1 MEITLKI
8 EGMMCGHCSGR
19 VKNALEALP
28 EVSEAVVSHENGTA
42 VIKGEALNLGA
53 LKEAVEN
60 QGYDVVG

>member
-28 EVSEAVVSHENGTA
+28 EVNEAIVSHENGTA
-42 VIKGEALNLGA
+42 VIKGEALNVDA

-60 QGYDVVG
+60 QGFDVVG